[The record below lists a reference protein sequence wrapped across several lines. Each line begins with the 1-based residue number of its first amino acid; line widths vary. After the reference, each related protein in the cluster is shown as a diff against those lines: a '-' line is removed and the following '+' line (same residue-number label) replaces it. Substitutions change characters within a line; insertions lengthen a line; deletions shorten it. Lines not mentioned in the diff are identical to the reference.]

1 MTGNQNEELPSKLNL
16 QIIMAPV
23 KLKYL
28 KQCNLLI
35 DNQ

>member
-16 QIIMAPV
+16 QIMAPV